1 MNKIACLSSAER
13 AELFG
18 ECANRLDLAASL
30 IEKDFWVCW
39 VLKQIFSIE
48 SLARTCLF
56 KGGTSLSKVFR
67 LIDRFSEDIDLAVDY
82 GPLGFTGNRCPTRPG
97 LSRTKQQQLLADM
110 LEACRLY
117 VAGEFLETLLRRFER
132 ILGAGS
138 AWNLQVDA
146 LDGNVVR
153 FRYPMAISEQVAYI
167 RPEVVLELGTHA
179 EFVPRGE
186 FEIQSYTAQE
196 FPGLFA
202 DPAVRLSCLL
212 AKRTFWEKVTILH
225 AEHHRPAA
233 KPFPGRYSRHYYDV
247 AMIAPTAI
255 GQEALE
261 DVELLRQVVR
271 HKQAFYPAAW
281 ARYDLAEPGS
291 LKLLP
296 PEPRLA
302 ALKQDYRSMSV
313 MLFGNPP
320 SFETLLKTLGRC
332 ERQINAARAMCA
344 T

>member
-1 MNKIACLSSAER
+1 MIN
-13 AELFG
+13 
-18 ECANRLDLAASL
+18 
-30 IEKDFWVCW
+30 
-39 VLKQIFSIE
+39 
-48 SLARTCLF
+48 
-56 KGGTSLSKVFR
+56 
-67 LIDRFSEDIDLAVDY
+67 RFSEDIDLAVDY
-82 GPLGFTGNRCPTRPG
+82 GPLGFTGNRCPTKPG

-117 VAGEFLETLLRRFER
+117 VAGEFRETLNRRFEK
-132 ILGAGS
+132 ILGFGS
-138 AWNLQVDA
+138 AWSLQVDG

-153 FRYPMAISEQVAYI
+153 FRYPPAISEQVAYI

-186 FEIQSYTAQE
+186 FEIRSFAAQE

-202 DPAVRLSCLL
+202 HPTVRLSCLL

-233 KPFPGRYSRHYYDV
+233 KPLPGRYSRHYYDV
-247 AMIAPTAI
+247 AMIAPTSI
-255 GQEALE
+255 GQEALA
-261 DVELLRQVVR
+261 DVELLNQVVR

-296 PEPRLA
+296 PESRLP

-320 SFETLLKTLGRC
+320 SFEMLLDTLGRC
-332 ERQINAARAMCA
+332 ERQINAACVLCA

>member
-1 MNKIACLSSAER
+1 
-13 AELFG
+13 
-18 ECANRLDLAASL
+18 
-30 IEKDFWVCW
+30 
-39 VLKQIFSIE
+39 
-48 SLARTCLF
+48 
-56 KGGTSLSKVFR
+56 
-67 LIDRFSEDIDLAVDY
+67 
-82 GPLGFTGNRCPTRPG
+82 
-97 LSRTKQQQLLADM
+97 M

-117 VAGEFLETLLRRFER
+117 AAGEFRETLDCRFEK

-138 AWNLQVDA
+138 AWSLQVDA

-153 FRYPMAISEQVAYI
+153 FRYPLAISEQVAYI

-186 FEIQSYTAQE
+186 FEIRSYAAQE
-196 FPGLFA
+196 FPGLFT

-255 GQEALE
+255 GQDALE
-261 DVELLRQVVR
+261 DLALLNQVVR
-271 HKQAFYPAAW
+271 HKHAFYPAAW

-296 PEPRLA
+296 PESRLA
-302 ALKQDYRSMSV
+302 ALKEHYRSMAV
-313 MLFGNPP
+313 MFFGNPP
-320 SFETLLKTLGRC
+320 SFEMLLDTLGRC
-332 ERQINAARAMCA
+332 ERQINAAGALCA